1 MCGVRR
7 QLATEPWSHGA
18 TEPWR
23 LPYKDG
29 NLKGHTLSEK
39 IVVVSGGGAGKE
51 GRGEG
56 GGESLFPH
64 PGPGKVGKTKLN

>member
-1 MCGVRR
+1 M
-7 QLATEPWSHGA
+7 EPRSHTA

-39 IVVVSGGGAGKE
+39 IVVVSGGGAWK
-51 GRGEG
+51 G
-56 GGESLFPH
+56 GGRESLFPH